1 MGEGGP
7 SAILGLRRQGRPS
20 RIVQARIG
28 RDLEPMANDDN
39 KPFKTTHLIP
49 TMVAHMMT
57 PGVVQVPGDVSVSE
71 AAMLLEREQTPCLLV
86 KDTDTQFGI
95 MTPSD
100 IVKKVVAQG
109 LEPHDIEVRTIMTR
123 PVQFIEYDEALTEAL
138 MLMMTTGAS
147 LLIVTKQH
155 QPVGVLSAQ
164 DLMLNPPRRSTR
176 IPVVVSV
183 VGQASELGLNYNAI
197 ITQLSH
203 AGGLIE
209 SATKLMPKT
218 NILLAFSISGQ
229 NTPLTIRGKVLA
241 CEIPGAEPD
250 ETSSGIQTWH
260 VDIQFTDLSS
270 PDLARIRAWAL
281 QTMPPSPKL
290 S

>member
-1 MGEGGP
+1 MT
-7 SAILGLRRQGRPS
+7 
-20 RIVQARIG
+20 
-28 RDLEPMANDDN
+28 NDDD
-39 KPFKTTHLIP
+39 KPVKTTSLIP

-57 PGVVQVPGDVSVSE
+57 PGVVQVPGDISVSE
-71 AAMLLEREQTPCLLV
+71 AAMLLEREQAPCLLV

-95 MTPSD
+95 MTPTD

-123 PVQFIEYDEALTEAL
+123 PVQFIEYDEAITEASI
-138 MLMMTTGAS
+138 LMMATDAS

-164 DLMLNPPRRSTR
+164 DVLLNPPRRSTR

-183 VGQASELGLNYNAI
+183 VGQASEPGLNYNAV

-209 SATKLMPKT
+209 SATTLTPKT
-218 NILLAFSISGQ
+218 NVVLAFSISGQ

-241 CEIPGAEPD
+241 SETPGAEPD
-250 ETSSGIQTWH
+250 DTSDETRTWR
-260 VDIQFTDLSS
+260 VDIQFTELSS

-281 QTMPPSPKL
+281 QTMPPSPNR

>member
-1 MGEGGP
+1 MGEGVP
-7 SAILGLRRQGRPS
+7 SAILGVRRQGRPS
-20 RIVQARIG
+20 RIEQVRIG
-28 RDLEPMANDDN
+28 RGLEPMTNDDN
-39 KPFKTTHLIP
+39 KSVKTTHLAP

-71 AAMLLEREQTPCLLV
+71 AAMLLEREQAPCLLV

-95 MTPSD
+95 MTPTD

-109 LEPHDIEVRTIMTR
+109 LEPNDIEVRTIMSR
-123 PVQFIEYDEALTEAL
+123 PVQFIEYDQALTEASI
-138 MLMMTTGAS
+138 LMMATGAS
-147 LLIVTKQH
+147 LLIVTKQQ

-164 DLMLNPPRRSTR
+164 DVLLTPPRRHTR

-183 VGQASELGLNYNAI
+183 VGQTSESGLNYNAI

-209 SATKLMPKT
+209 SATKLTPKT
-218 NILLAFSISGQ
+218 NVMLAFSISGQ

-241 CEIPGAEPD
+241 CEISGGESD
-250 ETSSGIQTWH
+250 GTSSGTPTWH

-281 QTMPPSPKL
+281 QTMPPSPNL

>member
-1 MGEGGP
+1 
-7 SAILGLRRQGRPS
+7 
-20 RIVQARIG
+20 
-28 RDLEPMANDDN
+28 MANDDD

-71 AAMLLEREQTPCLLV
+71 AAMLLEREQAPCLLV

-95 MTPSD
+95 MTPTD

-123 PVQFIEYDEALTEAL
+123 PVQFIEYDEALAEASI
-138 MLMMTTGAS
+138 LMMATGAS

-183 VGQASELGLNYNAI
+183 VGQASAQGLNYNAI

-209 SATKLMPKT
+209 SATKLTAKDERRTGVFHSWPKHSF
-218 NILLAFSISGQ
+218 NHSW
-229 NTPLTIRGKVLA
+229 KVLA
-241 CEIPGAEPD
+241 SEIPGAEPD
-250 ETSSGIQTWH
+250 EPSSGIRTWH

-270 PDLARIRAWAL
+270 TDLARIRAWAL
-281 QTMPPSPKL
+281 QTMPPSPNR

>member
-1 MGEGGP
+1 MT
-7 SAILGLRRQGRPS
+7 
-20 RIVQARIG
+20 
-28 RDLEPMANDDN
+28 NDDD

-71 AAMLLEREQTPCLLV
+71 AAMLLERERAPCLLI
-86 KDTDTQFGI
+86 KDTDTQFGL
-95 MTPSD
+95 MTPTD

-123 PVQFIEYDEALTEAL
+123 PVEFIEYDEALTEAST
-138 MLMMTTGAS
+138 LMMATGAS
-147 LLIVTKQH
+147 LLIVTKQN

-164 DLMLNPPRRSTR
+164 DLMLSPPRRGTR

-183 VGQASELGLNYNAI
+183 VGQVSTQGLNYNAM

-203 AGGLIE
+203 VGALVESTAKILAG
-209 SATKLMPKT
+209 T
-218 NILLAFSISGQ
+218 NVILAFSISGQ
-229 NTPLTIRGKVLA
+229 NTPLTIHGTVLT
-241 CEIPGAEPD
+241 IGVPGAGPNGP
-250 ETSSGIQTWH
+250 SSGNPIWH

-270 PDLARIRAWAL
+270 TDLARIRAWAL
-281 QTMPPSPKL
+281 QTMPPSSNP